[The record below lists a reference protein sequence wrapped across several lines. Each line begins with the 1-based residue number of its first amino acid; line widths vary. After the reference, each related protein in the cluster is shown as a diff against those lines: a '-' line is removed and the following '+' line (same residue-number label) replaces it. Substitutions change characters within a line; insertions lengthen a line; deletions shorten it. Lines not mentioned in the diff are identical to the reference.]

1 MLAASSRSR
10 GIPSINCM
18 IMKINRGFAHQA
30 GTMIGDGVLTQPNML
45 KMMYWGIMIT
55 WFGSIMVIIMQ
66 RNSTRF
72 PLKFA
77 RANP

>member
-1 MLAASSRSR
+1 
-10 GIPSINCM
+10 
-18 IMKINRGFAHQA
+18 
-30 GTMIGDGVLTQPNML
+30 MIGDGVLTQPSML

-55 WFGSIMVIIMQ
+55 WFGSIIVIIMQ